1 MNIVFQING
10 GMGKCIMATAV
21 CEAIKKQYP
30 DANLI
35 VISGYPDVFLNNPN
49 IKRNYSFNGFSYF
62 YEEQIDNKD
71 FLIFAHDPYLETNHI
86 KQSEHLIE
94 TWCKMFNINYN
105 GEQPIIYLNNREK
118 KFYSNKYLFNKPI
131 LLLQSNGGASSEMKY
146 SWARDLPTSVS
157 LKVIEEFKN
166 DFTIVH
172 IRRDDQTSFENT
184 IPITDN
190 FRSMAVLIDMS
201 SKRLLIDSFGQHT
214 AAALGLK
221 STVCWIANKPEI
233 FGYQLHDN
241 IVSEP
246 FTIKPDLRKSYLQK
260 FNIGGDLNEFPYNN
274 ENEVFNINKIIN
286 SIKNNQ

>member
-246 FTIKPDLRKSYLQK
+246 FTIKPDLRK
-260 FNIGGDLNEFPYNN
+260 
-274 ENEVFNINKIIN
+274 
-286 SIKNNQ
+286 

>member
-1 MNIVFQING
+1 
-10 GMGKCIMATAV
+10 
-21 CEAIKKQYP
+21 
-30 DANLI
+30 
-35 VISGYPDVFLNNPN
+35 
-49 IKRNYSFNGFSYF
+49 
-62 YEEQIDNKD
+62 
-71 FLIFAHDPYLETNHI
+71 
-86 KQSEHLIE
+86 
-94 TWCKMFNINYN
+94 
-105 GEQPIIYLNNREK
+105 
-118 KFYSNKYLFNKPI
+118 
-131 LLLQSNGGASSEMKY
+131 MKY

-241 IVSEP
+241 IISEP
-246 FTIKPDLRKSYLQK
+246 FTVKPDLRKSYLQK

>member
-241 IVSEP
+241 IISEP
-246 FTIKPDLRKSYLQK
+246 FTVKPDLRKSYLQK